1 MRKTAMQNLK
11 DDLVDTKITTSETF
25 SEIQDE
31 KLRKVIENFVQT
43 TLDTIIER
51 IDDELL
57 EMERKNML
65 KCIDDAQKT
74 NFWVNFESH
83 EDYFTKTFTDEL
95 P

>member
-1 MRKTAMQNLK
+1 MQDLRQ
-11 DDLVDTKITTSETF
+11 DLVDTKVTTSETF
-25 SEIQDE
+25 IEIQDE
-31 KLRKVIENFVQT
+31 KLRKIIENFVQT

-57 EMERKNML
+57 EMEKQQIL
-65 KCIDDAQKT
+65 KCVDDAQKT
-74 NFWVNFESH
+74 NFWVKFESN